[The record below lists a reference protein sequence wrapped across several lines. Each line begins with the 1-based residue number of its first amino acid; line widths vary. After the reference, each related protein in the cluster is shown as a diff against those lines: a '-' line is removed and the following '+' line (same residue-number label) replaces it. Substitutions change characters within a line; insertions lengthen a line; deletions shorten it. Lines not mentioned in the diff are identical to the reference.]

1 MCLQLSTTSTSKM
14 CPLYKKILILQTNL
28 WKWKASTLLR
38 MIFDF
43 TMNRCW
49 KQAKRLARDWKLS
62 FTTIRPSS
70 IKKIQIITHTILQF
84 WNWRQTT
91 LSRTNIFLKWP
102 SILIWVRISTSK
114 SWYADTQV
122 KGLKSNTNNF
132 MKKGWRVL
140 LKPRREQMDFYT
152 IKIQPKREI
161 AEDPC
166 W

>member
-1 MCLQLSTTSTSKM
+1 M
-14 CPLYKKILILQTNL
+14 CPLHQKIWTLQTNL

-38 MIFDF
+38 MTFDF
-43 TMNRCW
+43 ILNRCW
-49 KQAKRLARDWKLS
+49 KRAKQLARDWKWS
-62 FTTIRPSS
+62 FTTIRPSL

-84 WNWRQTT
+84 WNWSQTA
-91 LSRTNIFLKWP
+91 LSRTNTFLKWP
-102 SILIWVRISTSK
+102 STLISVRISTSK
-114 SWYADTQV
+114 SWYAGTRV
-122 KGLKSNTNNF
+122 KGLTSNTNNF